1 MAKRKSRRRSSWGT
15 FLLFWALLLL
25 LLGSLLCFVLNR
37 YAERYEAWLPEKIM
51 DELMES
57 MSEDDWRRTLGAT
70 VGEVSEFE
78 DAHALFDD
86 YFTAALAQSKL
97 AYRKDMA
104 DSDNSTQ
111 IVYYVY
117 AGTSRLGR
125 VRMARTDTP
134 PYLWAKEWKLDSIE
148 AVPFSEGLQG
158 VMVQIDA
165 PDGETV
171 LVNDIALRQEQITD
185 PAVTLEEISALE
197 QRFSVRQ
204 RLVRYEIGP
213 LYGTITVTDGEGSEI
228 APSGAVS
235 GGLLRYVVK
244 PRETYSLDVEAPAG
258 VTVSVCGAE
267 LGEADVTERE
277 SNLFRGLE
285 GYLPGGAYETLHY
298 KADGLYTKPEIH
310 ASMNGL
316 ELSAVMGENGKVYF
330 FYPTDGSVTMDMTAA
345 AQDYY
350 NAYASFTNYKYNTL
364 ALKNLRD
371 RILPGTELAS
381 YVNNS
386 YDAMIWASATE
397 VNYKELSF
405 DNYHPVSEDCFTC
418 TIRYKADFTA
428 QQWNEQVSYEMEDGY
443 KMVFI
448 RSGGRWLAATMY
460 AFD

>member
-1 MAKRKSRRRSSWGT
+1 
-15 FLLFWALLLL
+15 
-25 LLGSLLCFVLNR
+25 
-37 YAERYEAWLPEKIM
+37 
-51 DELMES
+51 
-57 MSEDDWRRTLGAT
+57 
-70 VGEVSEFE
+70 
-78 DAHALFDD
+78 
-86 YFTAALAQSKL
+86 
-97 AYRKDMA
+97 
-104 DSDNSTQ
+104 
-111 IVYYVY
+111 
-117 AGTSRLGR
+117 
-125 VRMARTDTP
+125 
-134 PYLWAKEWKLDSIE
+134 
-148 AVPFSEGLQG
+148 
-158 VMVQIDA
+158 
-165 PDGETV
+165 
-171 LVNDIALRQEQITD
+171 
-185 PAVTLEEISALE
+185 
-197 QRFSVRQ
+197 
-204 RLVRYEIGP
+204 
-213 LYGTITVTDGEGSEI
+213 
-228 APSGAVS
+228 
-235 GGLLRYVVK
+235 
-244 PRETYSLDVEAPAG
+244 
-258 VTVSVCGAE
+258 
-267 LGEADVTERE
+267 
-277 SNLFRGLE
+277 
-285 GYLPGGAYETLHY
+285 
-298 KADGLYTKPEIH
+298 
-310 ASMNGL
+310 MNGL